1 MAVLFLTM
9 PTKLWDLTGRE
20 SGRRFLYLQCTWSAW
35 ALEVQLVAMIKVG
48 RFSFLHNFVTRKS
61 KRL

>member
-1 MAVLFLTM
+1 MAVLFLAM

-20 SGRRFLYLQCTWSAW
+20 SGCRFLYLQCTWSAW

-48 RFSFLHNFVTRKS
+48 RFSFSQYKVFRQ
-61 KRL
+61 